1 MNFIKNNW
9 KGIVIILLCVLFLT
23 TCSRK
28 NNYKRRLLRYGE
40 NTTITIDSLERII
53 DNKTLYIDSLCDV
66 NKQLNIQINN
76 LNKDIEIYKTQNEKL
91 LNKKVTVIVQDKE
104 KDNIKIQ

>member
-1 MNFIKNNW
+1 MNFIRNNW
-9 KGIVIILLCVLFLT
+9 KGIVIILLGVLFLT

-40 NTTITIDSLERII
+40 NITLTIDSLEKII
-53 DNKTLYIDSLCDV
+53 DSKTLSIDSLYDI
-66 NKQLNIQINN
+66 NKQLNVQIDN

>member
-1 MNFIKNNW
+1 MNFIRNNW
-9 KGIVIILLCVLFLT
+9 KGIVIILLSILFLT

-104 KDNIKIQ
+104 KDNIKVQ

>member
-1 MNFIKNNW
+1 MNFIRNNW
-9 KGIVIILLCVLFLT
+9 KGIVIILLSVLFLT

-104 KDNIKIQ
+104 KDNIKVQ